1 MVGVKMKL
9 DNLGVVEFEVF
20 LIVLMMILDII
31 LGTIDHDFFSKD
43 GSSANG
49 IKGLFSKL
57 GITSFL
63 VFAVLV
69 LHINDWGEFKGINDI
84 VSIIRNGVDTI
95 ILMLIYFEFT
105 SVLAHLHNITGIDFS
120 GLPMVK
126 QEIESK
132 ELATHKFKQEID
144 EMKEKKENDSNN

>member
-1 MVGVKMKL
+1 MKFN
-9 DNLGVVEFEVF
+9 NLGVVEFEVF
-20 LIVLMMILDII
+20 LIILMMILDII
-31 LGTIDHDFFSKD
+31 LGVIDHNFFTKD
-43 GSSANG
+43 GSSSNG

-69 LHINDWGEFKGINDI
+69 LHINDFGEFKGIEDI
-84 VSIIRNGVDTI
+84 MSIIRNGVDTI
-95 ILMLIYFEFT
+95 VLMLLYFELT
-105 SVLAHLHNITGIDFS
+105 SILAHLHNITGIDFS

-132 ELATHKFKQEID
+132 QLAAEKYKKAIK
-144 EMKEKKENDSNN
+144 EMKEDKLNDADN

>member
-1 MVGVKMKL
+1 MKF

-20 LIVLMMILDII
+20 LIILMMILDVI
-31 LGTIDHDFFSKD
+31 LGVIDHDFFSKD

-63 VFAVLV
+63 IFAILA
-69 LHINDWGEFKGINDI
+69 LHINDWGEFKGIDDI
-84 VSIIRNGVDTI
+84 VSIIKNGVDTI
-95 ILMLIYFEFT
+95 VLMLLYFEFT
-105 SVLAHLHNITGIDFS
+105 SILAHLHNITGIDFS

-132 ELATHKFKQEID
+132 ELVTREFKQKINQ
-144 EMKEKKENDSNN
+144 MKEEKENDRDN

>member
-1 MVGVKMKL
+1 MKI

-20 LIVLMMILDII
+20 LIIIMMILDII
-31 LGTIDHDFFSKD
+31 LGTIDHDFFTKD
-43 GSSANG
+43 GSSSNG

-57 GITSFL
+57 GIASFL
-63 VFAVLV
+63 IFVVLV

-84 VSIIRNGVDTI
+84 VSIIKNGVNTI
-95 ILMLIYFEFT
+95 VLMLLYFELT
-105 SVLAHLHNITGIDFS
+105 SILAHLHNITGIDFS

-132 ELATHKFKQEID
+132 QLAARKYEEAIKQ
-144 EMKEKKENDSNN
+144 MKEDKQNDADN

>member
-1 MVGVKMKL
+1 MKL
-9 DNLGVVEFEVF
+9 NNLGVVEFEIF

-31 LGTIDHDFFSKD
+31 LGIIDHNFFTKD
-43 GSSANG
+43 GSSSNG

-63 VFAVLV
+63 VFAILV
-69 LHINDWGEFKGINDI
+69 LHINDCGEFKDI
-84 VSIIRNGVDTI
+84 EDIMSIIRNGVDTI
-95 ILMLIYFEFT
+95 VLMLLYFELT
-105 SVLAHLHNITGIDFS
+105 SILAHLHNITGIDFS

-132 ELATHKFKQEID
+132 QLASEKYKKAIK
-144 EMKEKKENDSNN
+144 EMKEDKSNDADN

>member
-1 MVGVKMKL
+1 MVGARMRFN
-9 DNLGVVEFEVF
+9 NLSAVEFEVF
-20 LIVLMMILDII
+20 LIILMMILDII
-31 LGTIDHDFFSKD
+31 LGTIDHDFFTKD

-69 LHINDWGEFKGINDI
+69 LHINDFGEFKGIEDI
-84 VSIIRNGVDTI
+84 MSIIRNGVDTI
-95 ILMLIYFEFT
+95 VLMLLYFELT
-105 SVLAHLHNITGIDFS
+105 SILAHLHNITGIDFS

-132 ELATHKFKQEID
+132 QLASEKYQKAIKQ
-144 EMKEKKENDSNN
+144 MKEDKQNDADN

>member
-1 MVGVKMKL
+1 MKL

-20 LIVLMMILDII
+20 LIVLVMILDVI
-31 LGTIDHDFFSKD
+31 LGTIDHDFYSKD
-43 GSSANG
+43 GSSADG
-49 IKGLFSKL
+49 IKGLFGKI
-57 GITSFL
+57 GIASFL
-63 VFAVLV
+63 IFAVLV

-84 VSIIRNGVDTI
+84 VAIIRNGIDTI
-95 ILMLIYFEFT
+95 VLMLLYFEFT

-132 ELATHKFKQEID
+132 ELVAHKFKQEID
-144 EMKEKKENDSNN
+144 QMKEEKKNDRNN

>member
-1 MVGVKMKL
+1 MKL
-9 DNLGVVEFEVF
+9 NNLSVVEFEVF
-20 LIVLMMILDII
+20 LIILMMVLDII

-69 LHINDWGEFKGINDI
+69 LHIDDLGVFKGIEDI
-84 VSIIRNGVDTI
+84 MLIIRNGVDTI
-95 ILMLIYFEFT
+95 VLMLLYFELT

-132 ELATHKFKQEID
+132 EIASEKYQQAIKQ
-144 EMKEKKENDSNN
+144 MKEDKQNDADN

>member
-1 MVGVKMKL
+1 MKL
-9 DNLGVVEFEVF
+9 NNLGIVEFEVF
-20 LIVLMMILDII
+20 LIILMMVLDII

-57 GITSFL
+57 AITSFL

-69 LHINDWGEFKGINDI
+69 LHINDFNEFKGIEDI
-84 VSIIRNGVDTI
+84 MLIIRNGVDTI
-95 ILMLIYFEFT
+95 VLMLLYFELT
-105 SVLAHLHNITGIDFS
+105 SILAHLHNITGIDFS

-126 QEIESK
+126 QEIETKQLASK
-132 ELATHKFKQEID
+132 KYEEAIQK
-144 EMKEKKENDSNN
+144 MKEDKQNDTNN

>member
-1 MVGVKMKL
+1 MKL
-9 DNLGVVEFEVF
+9 SNLGVVEFEVF
-20 LIVLMMILDII
+20 LIILMMILDII

-69 LHINDWGEFKGINDI
+69 LHIDDFFEFKGIEDI
-84 VSIIRNGVDTI
+84 MLIIRNGVDTI
-95 ILMLIYFEFT
+95 VLMLLYFELT
-105 SVLAHLHNITGIDFS
+105 SILAHLHNITGIDFS

-132 ELATHKFKQEID
+132 QLASEKYQEAIKQ
-144 EMKEKKENDSNN
+144 MKEDKQNDTSN

>member
-1 MVGVKMKL
+1 MKL

-20 LIVLMMILDII
+20 LIIIMMILDII
-31 LGTIDHDFFSKD
+31 LGTIDHNFFSKD
-43 GSSANG
+43 GSSSNG

-57 GITSFL
+57 GIASFL
-63 VFAVLV
+63 IFAVLV

-84 VSIIRNGVDTI
+84 ISIIKNGVDTI
-95 ILMLIYFEFT
+95 VLMLLYFEFT
-105 SVLAHLHNITGIDFS
+105 SILAHLHNITGIDFS

-132 ELATHKFKQEID
+132 QLATHKYQEAIKQ
-144 EMKEKKENDSNN
+144 MKEDK

>member
-1 MVGVKMKL
+1 MKL
-9 DNLGVVEFEVF
+9 NNLGVVEFEVF

-43 GSSANG
+43 GSSSNG

-69 LHINDWGEFKGINDI
+69 LHIDDFFKFKGIEDI
-84 VSIIRNGVDTI
+84 MLIIKNGVDTI
-95 ILMLIYFEFT
+95 ILMLLYFELT

-132 ELATHKFKQEID
+132 QLASEKYREAIKQ
-144 EMKEKKENDSNN
+144 MKEDKQNDTSN

>member
-1 MVGVKMKL
+1 MVGDKMKI

-20 LIVLMMILDII
+20 LIIIMMILDII
-31 LGTIDHDFFSKD
+31 LGTIDHDFFTKD
-43 GSSANG
+43 GSSSNG

-57 GITSFL
+57 GIASFL
-63 VFAVLV
+63 IFAVLV

-84 VSIIRNGVDTI
+84 VSIIKNGVDTI
-95 ILMLIYFEFT
+95 VLMLLYFEFT
-105 SVLAHLHNITGIDFS
+105 SILAHLHNITGIDFS

-132 ELATHKFKQEID
+132 QLAAHKYDEAIKQ
-144 EMKEKKENDSNN
+144 MKEDKQNDADN

>member
-1 MVGVKMKL
+1 MKIN
-9 DNLGVVEFEVF
+9 NLGVVEFEVF

-57 GITSFL
+57 AITSFL

-84 VSIIRNGVDTI
+84 VAIVRNGVDTI
-95 ILMLIYFEFT
+95 VLMLLYFEFT
-105 SVLAHLHNITGIDFS
+105 SILAHLHNITGIDFS

-132 ELATHKFKQEID
+132 ELATRKFKQDINQ
-144 EMKEKKENDSNN
+144 MKEEKENDTSN

>member
-1 MVGVKMKL
+1 MKL
-9 DNLGVVEFEVF
+9 NNLGIVEFEVF
-20 LIVLMMILDII
+20 LIIMMMILDII
-31 LGTIDHDFFSKD
+31 LGTIDHDFFTKD
-43 GSSANG
+43 GSSSNG

-63 VFAVLV
+63 IFAILV

-84 VSIIRNGVDTI
+84 LLIIKNGVDTI
-95 ILMLIYFEFT
+95 VLMLLYFEFT
-105 SVLAHLHNITGIDFS
+105 SILAHLHNITGIDFS

-132 ELATHKFKQEID
+132 QLAAKKYEDAIKQ
-144 EMKEKKENDSNN
+144 MKEDKQNDADN

>member
-1 MVGVKMKL
+1 MKL

-20 LIVLMMILDII
+20 LIIIMMILDII
-31 LGTIDHDFFSKD
+31 LGTIDHDFFTKD

-57 GITSFL
+57 AITSFL

-69 LHINDWGEFKGINDI
+69 LHVNDFGVFKGIEDI
-84 VSIIRNGVDTI
+84 MLIIRNGVDTI
-95 ILMLIYFEFT
+95 VLMLLYFELT
-105 SVLAHLHNITGIDFS
+105 SILAHLHNITGIDFS

-132 ELATHKFKQEID
+132 QLASRKYEEAIKQ
-144 EMKEKKENDSNN
+144 MKEDKQNDTSN

>member
-1 MVGVKMKL
+1 MKI

-20 LIVLMMILDII
+20 LIIIMMILDII

-43 GSSANG
+43 GSSSNG

-57 GITSFL
+57 GIASFL
-63 VFAVLV
+63 IFAILV

-95 ILMLIYFEFT
+95 VLMLLYFEFT
-105 SVLAHLHNITGIDFS
+105 SILAHLHNITGIDFS

-126 QEIESK
+126 QEIEN
-132 ELATHKFKQEID
+132 KQIAARKYE
-144 EMKEKKENDSNN
+144 EAVKQMKEDKQNDGDN

>member
-1 MVGVKMKL
+1 MKL

-20 LIVLMMILDII
+20 LIIMMMILDII
-31 LGTIDHDFFSKD
+31 LGIIDHDFFTKD
-43 GSSANG
+43 GSSSNG

-63 VFAVLV
+63 IFAILV

-84 VSIIRNGVDTI
+84 VSIIKNGVDTI
-95 ILMLIYFEFT
+95 ILMLLYFEIT
-105 SVLAHLHNITGIDFS
+105 SILAHLHNITGIDFS
-120 GLPMVK
+120 GLPMIK

-132 ELATHKFKQEID
+132 QLAAKKYKDAIKQ
-144 EMKEKKENDSNN
+144 MKEDKQNDADN

>member
-1 MVGVKMKL
+1 MKFN
-9 DNLGVVEFEVF
+9 NLSAVEFEIF
-20 LIVLMMILDII
+20 LIILMMVLDVI

-43 GSSANG
+43 GSSKNG

-63 VFAVLV
+63 VFAVMA
-69 LHINDWGEFKGINDI
+69 LHLNDFGEFKGIEDI
-84 VSIIRNGVDTI
+84 MSIIRNGVDTI
-95 ILMLIYFEFT
+95 VLMLLYFELT
-105 SVLAHLHNITGIDFS
+105 SILAHLHNITGIDFS

-132 ELATHKFKQEID
+132 QLASEKYKEALKQIRED
-144 EMKEKKENDSNN
+144 KSNDTDN

>member
-1 MVGVKMKL
+1 MKF

-20 LIVLMMILDII
+20 LIILMMILDII

-63 VFAVLV
+63 VFAILA
-69 LHINDWGEFKGINDI
+69 LHINDYGEFKGINDI
-84 VSIIRNGVDTI
+84 VSIIKNGVDTI
-95 ILMLIYFEFT
+95 VLMLLYFEFT
-105 SVLAHLHNITGIDFS
+105 SILAHLHNITGIDFS

-132 ELATHKFKQEID
+132 ELATRKFKEDIKQI
-144 EMKEKKENDSNN
+144 KEEKENDRNN

>member
-1 MVGVKMKL
+1 MKIN
-9 DNLGVVEFEVF
+9 NLGAVEFEVF
-20 LIVLMMILDII
+20 LIILMMILDVI

-57 GITSFL
+57 GVAFFL
-63 VFAVLV
+63 IFAVV
-69 LHINDWGEFKGINDI
+69 ALHINDFGEFKGVEDI
-84 VSIIRNGVDTI
+84 MLIIRNGVDTI
-95 ILMLIYFEFT
+95 VLMLLYFELT

-132 ELATHKFKQEID
+132 QLASEKYQQAIKQ
-144 EMKEKKENDSNN
+144 MKEDKQNDADN

>member
-1 MVGVKMKL
+1 MKL

-20 LIVLMMILDII
+20 LIIIMMVLDII
-31 LGTIDHDFFSKD
+31 LGTIDHDFFTKD

-57 GITSFL
+57 GIAIFL
-63 VFAVLV
+63 IFAILV
-69 LHINDWGEFKGINDI
+69 LHINDWDEFKGINNI
-84 VSIIRNGVDTI
+84 VSIIKNGVDTI
-95 ILMLIYFEFT
+95 VLMLLYFEST
-105 SVLAHLHNITGIDFS
+105 SILAHLHNITGIDFS

-132 ELATHKFKQEID
+132 QIASRKYEEAIKQ
-144 EMKEKKENDSNN
+144 MKEDKQNDTSN

>member
-1 MVGVKMKL
+1 MKL

-57 GITSFL
+57 GIASFL
-63 VFAVLV
+63 IFAIIA
-69 LHINDWGEFKGINDI
+69 LHINDWGEFKGIQDI
-84 VSIIRNGVDTI
+84 ISIIKNGVDTI
-95 ILMLIYFEFT
+95 ILMLLYFEFT
-105 SVLAHLHNITGIDFS
+105 SILAHLHNITGIDFS

-132 ELATHKFKQEID
+132 ALATHKLKEEINQI
-144 EMKEKKENDSNN
+144 KEEKENDRNN

>member
-1 MVGVKMKL
+1 MVGDKMKI

-20 LIVLMMILDII
+20 LIVIMMILDII
-31 LGTIDHDFFSKD
+31 LGTIDHDFFTKD
-43 GSSANG
+43 GSSSNG

-57 GITSFL
+57 GIASFL
-63 VFAVLV
+63 IFAVLV

-95 ILMLIYFEFT
+95 VLMLLYFEFT
-105 SVLAHLHNITGIDFS
+105 SILAHLHNITGIDFS

-132 ELATHKFKQEID
+132 QLAARKYEEAVKQ
-144 EMKEKKENDSNN
+144 MKEDKQNDADN

>member
-1 MVGVKMKL
+1 MKI

-20 LIVLMMILDII
+20 LIIIMMILDII
-31 LGTIDHDFFSKD
+31 LGTIDHDFFTKD
-43 GSSANG
+43 GSSSNG

-57 GITSFL
+57 GIASFL
-63 VFAVLV
+63 IFAVLV

-84 VSIIRNGVDTI
+84 VSIIKNGVDTI
-95 ILMLIYFEFT
+95 VLTLLYFEFT
-105 SVLAHLHNITGIDFS
+105 SILAHLHNITGIDFS

-132 ELATHKFKQEID
+132 ELAARKYKEAVKQI
-144 EMKEKKENDSNN
+144 KEDKQNDADN